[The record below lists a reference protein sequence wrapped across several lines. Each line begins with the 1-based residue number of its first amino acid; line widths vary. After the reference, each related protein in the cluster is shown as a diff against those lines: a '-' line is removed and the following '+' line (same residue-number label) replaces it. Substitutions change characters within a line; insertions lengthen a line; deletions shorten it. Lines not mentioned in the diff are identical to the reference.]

1 MTVVCLST
9 AVVLLVNI
17 IVAVVSMKTRNKE
30 FMETRWNE
38 MEKMLIPGH
47 RLHQQT
53 ISNGRI
59 RDLKTKEKNL
69 HLICCIHAIQLTLR
83 LKSPIIFVPFPIY

>member
-53 ISNGRI
+53 I
-59 RDLKTKEKNL
+59 
-69 HLICCIHAIQLTLR
+69 
-83 LKSPIIFVPFPIY
+83 